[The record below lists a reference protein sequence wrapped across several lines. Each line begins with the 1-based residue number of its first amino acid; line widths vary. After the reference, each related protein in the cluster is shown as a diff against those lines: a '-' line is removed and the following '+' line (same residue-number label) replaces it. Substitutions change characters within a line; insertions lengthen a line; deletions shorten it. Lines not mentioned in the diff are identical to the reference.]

1 MFLVNLRIRRSR
13 YFKNDIQIS
22 CQSHHLLTHP
32 SIAIRL
38 VGSLYGWREG
48 ICVLDIFMGPENTT
62 VSLNPNS
69 ASLRIHNLTGMSN
82 TDIIDTNVAGLLI
95 SSIPLSE

>member
-1 MFLVNLRIRRSR
+1 
-13 YFKNDIQIS
+13 
-22 CQSHHLLTHP
+22 
-32 SIAIRL
+32 
-38 VGSLYGWREG
+38 
-48 ICVLDIFMGPENTT
+48 MGPENTT